1 VTLPAFRLQPVLTLT
16 PHSRSIAAALV
27 VEKRPF
33 SAFAALQKR
42 SPSRLKS
49 STSSTA
55 PSSSKLQSPV
65 GLDKQRPKSTAPAR
79 RSPGSRRRR
88 RRRGNTK
95 VKPSASL
102 DKDGGVSSDSLNG
115 DKDAKSV
122 EVSRGAA
129 PQTHEPALAATAAA
143 TAAAPKIGGGRDAR
157 STAPSSTDVGPNGG
171 SKASHLST
179 ARATGAAFTNT
190 DVAEHR
196 DMVDLDLDK
205 HDEYEMTSCSSPSG
219 ARPTST
225 RVPSTGPSRSAA
237 SRTDLAPRVLS
248 RPTRIPRTLWWR
260 LVLCEVEAKYRP
272 PRKSGGR
279 RARMR
284 SRCARSASY
293 HDMHRLS
300 SSSSCACSSSS
311 TLHHAC
317 PSSAKDESA
326 SPRAKVEHEAPSSFY
341 KVGALARRTSS
352 PALFL
357 VLCAI
362 TVIASAFV
370 ALVWTKVEPLTRTGA
385 RPGLVEVA
393 LAMVPRACTPAG
405 LLVGAPSSPQHDAPS
420 LLTGHGGATV
430 PAAALEPATLEA
442 SVFKVEFT
450 NSALL
455 ITVAIASL
463 ALWRAPRLP
472 VVRRAEREAEK
483 VSITVTSASA
493 PQTSS
498 SRCPSH

>member
-1 VTLPAFRLQPVLTLT
+1 VLVAVGCPSHLDARAVDRPLPQRRLAHGPRAEGPQP
-16 PHSRSIAAALV
+16 PDEDPAHALV
-27 VEKRPF
+27 APRSVRGRGQVPP
-33 SAFAALQKR
+33 AAQER
-42 SPSRLKS
+42 R
-49 STSSTA
+49 
-55 PSSSKLQSPV
+55 
-65 GLDKQRPKSTAPAR
+65 PAR
-79 RSPGSRRRR
+79 AHE
-88 RRRGNTK
+88 
-95 VKPSASL
+95 VAL
-102 DKDGGVSSDSLNG
+102 CALGVVPRHAPPLVV
-115 DKDAKSV
+115 V
-122 EVSRGAA
+122 ELRLLV
-129 PQTHEPALAATAAA
+129 
-143 TAAAPKIGGGRDAR
+143 
-157 STAPSSTDVGPNGG
+157 V
-171 SKASHLST
+171 
-179 ARATGAAFTNT
+179 
-190 DVAEHR
+190 
-196 DMVDLDLDK
+196 VD
-205 HDEYEMTSCSSPSG
+205 P
-219 ARPTST
+219 
-225 RVPSTGPSRSAA
+225 
-237 SRTDLAPRVLS
+237 
-248 RPTRIPRTLWWR
+248 
-260 LVLCEVEAKYRP
+260 P
-272 PRKSGGR
+272 PR
-279 RARMR
+279 
-284 SRCARSASY
+284 
-293 HDMHRLS
+293 
-300 SSSSCACSSSS
+300 
-311 TLHHAC
+311 